1 MLLATGPFSSTLSI
15 LQSSVHKFLSSANMR
30 SKPKGK
36 PRQRPV
42 ASRRHCCKTQDQGI
56 PKVFLARGK
65 KRSSSGNPALRS
77 GIPLASNS
85 PTARRQHL
93 VIPNYAAVW
102 HPQVACSEPLHLAC
116 RVPVTSRTSPKH
128 IPWKPERVCYVKL
141 FVALSAK
148 CEKMKTVKPPR
159 KSKQPTCIGLPVGM
173 QRHHI
178 CTPRNLP
185 TTAEQEPGPL
195 HCRYDVEK
203 IEHRNVKL
211 EPVMVYRL
219 FSRFVAI
226 CNAVLKDS
234 IHCASMELSQTVE
247 PLRIQFKL
255 QKCTCRVRAKACPSQ
270 TEELYMLG

>member
-1 MLLATGPFSSTLSI
+1 MPEVKKEAAQAIQHFEVAFHWHQTRPRPEGNTWSYQITQRCGTRKSLAVNRCISRAVSLS
-15 LQSSVHKFLSSANMR
+15 LQE
-30 SKPKGK
+30 P
-36 PRQRPV
+36 P
-42 ASRRHCCKTQDQGI
+42 
-56 PKVFLARGK
+56 
-65 KRSSSGNPALRS
+65 
-77 GIPLASNS
+77 
-85 PTARRQHL
+85 
-93 VIPNYAAVW
+93 PN
-102 HPQVACSEPLHLAC
+102 
-116 RVPVTSRTSPKH
+116 TSRGNQ
-128 IPWKPERVCYVKL
+128 RGFGYVKL